1 MAGSPKKRARK
12 KARELALAQ
21 GPGSLPQPE
30 TAAPAGT
37 EAPAPCADGAN
48 ACASPSPGL
57 PALVED
63 AEFTEIRAA
72 APAIERP
79 HLENGAAAPLVAE
92 LVEPTR
98 TMQRRAMRR
107 KAEAFVDKAL
117 EVLAAALDSKDER
130 VRVNAANDILDRAHG
145 KPTPEIDTGDGGLS
159 VVILRFGE

>member
-63 AEFTEIRAA
+63 AEFTETA
-72 APAIERP
+72 APTIVPE
-79 HLENGAAAPLVAE
+79 AAPLIAE
-92 LVEPTR
+92 PVEPTK